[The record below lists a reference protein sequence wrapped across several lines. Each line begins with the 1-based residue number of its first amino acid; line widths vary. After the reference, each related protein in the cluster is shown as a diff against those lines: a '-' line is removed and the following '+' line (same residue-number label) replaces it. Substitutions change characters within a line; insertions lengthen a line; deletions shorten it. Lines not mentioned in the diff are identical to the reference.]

1 MKFADLGLRPE
12 ILRAVDRA
20 GYETATPI
28 QERAIPAVLDGQDLI
43 ACAQTGTGKTAAF
56 LLPILQ
62 RLGGSRPCRAPRALV
77 VTPTR
82 ELAAQITEAARQY
95 GCYLRLRS
103 TVIFGGVGMEPQ
115 ERRLRGGLD
124 LLVATPGRLLD
135 HLGRGHARLDR
146 IETLVLDEADRMLDM
161 GFLPDIRRILKALPE
176 TRQNL
181 FFSATMPDEI
191 ERLIRRTATN
201 PTVIEVTRRATPV
214 GAIRQ
219 VVHPVAMTS
228 KKDLLKTLLES
239 ADMGPTLVFTRT
251 KARANQLVRRLETS
265 PPAGCRNPWQQESER
280 TDPRAR
286 RLPRRQDR
294 HADCHRHR
302 GARYRRRG
310 NQSRRQLRSPARPRR
325 LRAPHRPHRAGR
337 GERACGHAG
346 GARGAAATG
355 CDRATGR
362 ELDPTR
368 DGGGVRSDARHA
380 STLAPSPAAPPEAA
394 QPATWGRARPRR
406 GARQG
411 GGARPSAPAPRSL
424 IPDQRGRPRSPHDRR
439 WRRYSSKWISAIAIP
454 LSPATAYS
462 RKTRPLA
469 ASSKIAGS
477 RSWLTCP

>member
-265 PPAGCRNPWQQESER
+265 RRQVAAIHGNKSQSARTRALAGFRAGRIDTLIATDIAARGIDVEGISHVVNFDLPHVPEDYVHRIGRTARAGASGHAVTLAAPEERLQLAAIERLVGNSIPRETVAGFEATLDMPAPSRRRQPPRPKQRSRRRGDGHARAAAPAKAAA
-280 TDPRAR
+280 PARAR
-286 RLPRRQDR
+286 RR
-294 HADCHRHR
+294 
-302 GARYRRRG
+302 
-310 NQSRRQLRSPARPRR
+310 PAR
-325 LRAPHRPHRAGR
+325 
-337 GERACGHAG
+337 
-346 GARGAAATG
+346 
-355 CDRATGR
+355 
-362 ELDPTR
+362 
-368 DGGGVRSDARHA
+368 
-380 STLAPSPAAPPEAA
+380 
-394 QPATWGRARPRR
+394 
-406 GARQG
+406 
-411 GGARPSAPAPRSL
+411 
-424 IPDQRGRPRSPHDRR
+424 
-439 WRRYSSKWISAIAIP
+439 
-454 LSPATAYS
+454 
-462 RKTRPLA
+462 
-469 ASSKIAGS
+469 
-477 RSWLTCP
+477 

>member
-28 QERAIPAVLDGQDLI
+28 QARAIPAALDGQDLI

-62 RLGGSRPCRAPRALV
+62 RLSSGQPCRPPRALV

-103 TVIFGGVGMEPQ
+103 AVIFGGVGMEPQ
-115 ERRLRGGLD
+115 ERRLRAGLD

-146 IETLVLDEADRMLDM
+146 VETLVLDEADRMLDM
-161 GFLPDIRRILKALPE
+161 GFLPDIRRILKALPAK
-176 TRQNL
+176 RQNL

-191 ERLIRRTATN
+191 EALIRRTATN

-214 GAIRQ
+214 SAVRQ

-228 KKDLLKTLLES
+228 KKDLLKTLLER

-265 PPAGCRNPWQQESER
+265 SRQVAAIHGNKSQSARTRALAGFRDGRIDTLIATDIAARGIDVEGISHVINFDLPHVAEDYVHRIGRTARAGASGNAVTLAAPEER
-280 TDPRAR
+280 LQLAAIERLVGSSIPRETVAGFDAT
-286 RLPRRQDR
+286 LDV
-294 HADCHRHR
+294 A
-302 GARYRRRG
+302 A
-310 NQSRRQLRSPARPRR
+310 PARQRQSPR
-325 LRAPHRPHRAGR
+325 PKQ
-337 GERACGHAG
+337 
-346 GARGAAATG
+346 
-355 CDRATGR
+355 
-362 ELDPTR
+362 
-368 DGGGVRSDARHA
+368 RS
-380 STLAPSPAAPPEAA
+380 
-394 QPATWGRARPRR
+394 WRR
-406 GARQG
+406 GADG
-411 GGARPSAPAPRSL
+411 
-424 IPDQRGRPRSPHDRR
+424 H
-439 WRRYSSKWISAIAIP
+439 
-454 LSPATAYS
+454 
-462 RKTRPLA
+462 TRPA
-469 ASSKIAGS
+469 AAAGERGS
-477 RSWLTCP
+477 RTRTRQRPAR

>member
-1 MKFADLGLRPE
+1 MQFADLGLRPE
-12 ILRAVDRA
+12 ILRAVARA

-28 QERAIPAVLDGQDLI
+28 QARAIPAALEGQDLI

-62 RLGGSRPCRAPRALV
+62 RLGNDRPCRPPRALV

-82 ELAAQITEAARQY
+82 ELAAQIMEAARQY

-103 TVIFGGVGMEPQ
+103 TAIFGGVGMEPQ

-135 HLGRGHARLDR
+135 HLGRGNARLDR
-146 IETLVLDEADRMLDM
+146 VETLVLDEADRMLDM
-161 GFLPDIRRILKALPE
+161 GFLPDVRRILEALPE

-265 PPAGCRNPWQQESER
+265 RRQVAAIHGNKSQSARTRALAGFRAGRIDTLIATDIAARGIDVEGISHVVNFDLPHVPEDYVHRIGRTARAGASGHAVTLAAPEERLQLAAIERLVGNSIPRETVAGFEATLDVPAPSRRRQPPRPKQRSRRRGDGHARAAAPAKAAAP
-280 TDPRAR
+280 TRAR
-286 RLPRRQDR
+286 RR
-294 HADCHRHR
+294 
-302 GARYRRRG
+302 
-310 NQSRRQLRSPARPRR
+310 PAR
-325 LRAPHRPHRAGR
+325 
-337 GERACGHAG
+337 
-346 GARGAAATG
+346 
-355 CDRATGR
+355 
-362 ELDPTR
+362 
-368 DGGGVRSDARHA
+368 
-380 STLAPSPAAPPEAA
+380 
-394 QPATWGRARPRR
+394 
-406 GARQG
+406 
-411 GGARPSAPAPRSL
+411 
-424 IPDQRGRPRSPHDRR
+424 
-439 WRRYSSKWISAIAIP
+439 
-454 LSPATAYS
+454 
-462 RKTRPLA
+462 
-469 ASSKIAGS
+469 
-477 RSWLTCP
+477 